1 MRALLPLAA
10 ALLLLVS
17 APAASAQT
25 IALGVRRNVE
35 RLPAQFGASLG
46 WPVGPGSV
54 RLGGSYGAQSSVGS
68 SACIHLASFECSD
81 TRART
86 SIGSLVAAYVWT
98 IPVRTS
104 HAAPSSL
111 PSRVSLVIG
120 PAAGVRQYANR
131 WRQEGASSIPESSD
145 AWQTN
150 ESATLAHLGVLAG
163 AQVRLAGPIHLFG
176 EMEMGA
182 ERELARSP
190 QLPAWRRAPDRTY
203 GELAYTFGVAV
214 RR

>member
-25 IALGVRRNVE
+25 VALGVRQNAD
-35 RLPAQFGASLG
+35 RLPAQFGVSLD
-46 WPVGPGSV
+46 WPIGPGAL
-54 RLGGSYGAQSSVGS
+54 RLGRAYGVESKREPAYCPYLRGGECFQS
-68 SACIHLASFECSD
+68 
-81 TRART
+81 RT
-86 SIGSLVAAYVWT
+86 TTADGYAAYVWT

-104 HAAPSSL
+104 RAAPPSR

-120 PAAGVRQYANR
+120 PAAGVRQYTNR
-131 WRQEGASSIPESSD
+131 LRQETSSFPEISS